1 MKMENTSFLNKNT
14 LIYGVKKR
22 VINTCIFDRRAIA
35 RNRKVQVHHL
45 VVIPALTTRN
55 KSSIGTNILM
65 IAKVIIKNSTPAVA
79 KEAIT
84 DS

>member
-1 MKMENTSFLNKNT
+1 MRMENTSSLNKNT
-14 LIYGVKKR
+14 MIIGVKKR

-45 VVIPALTTRN
+45 VVIPPLPTRN
-55 KSSIGTNILM
+55 SSIGTNILM
-65 IAKVIIKNSTPAVA
+65 NAKVIIKNSTPAVA

>member
-1 MKMENTSFLNKNT
+1 MRMENTNYLNKNT
-14 LIYGVKKR
+14 LIIGVKKR
-22 VINTCIFDRRAIA
+22 VINTFIFARRAIA
-35 RNRKVQVHHL
+35 KNRKVQVHH
-45 VVIPALTTRN
+45 VAVIPALTTRN

-65 IAKVIIKNSTPAVA
+65 IAKVIIKNSTPVVA

>member
-1 MKMENTSFLNKNT
+1 MENTSYLNKNT
-14 LIYGVKKR
+14 LIIGVKKR
-22 VINTCIFDRRAIA
+22 VINTCIFDRRAIG

>member
-1 MKMENTSFLNKNT
+1 MENTSYLNKNT
-14 LIYGVKKR
+14 LIIGVKKR
-22 VINTCIFDRRAIA
+22 VINTCIFDRRAIE
-35 RNRKVQVHHL
+35 RNRKVQAHHL